1 MASTI
6 WNQNLNAGE
15 DWTASLVLATGAGV
29 ARDLTG
35 CTFTS
40 QVRRH
45 YKSVS
50 PKEIIAVS
58 VENSTAGQMG
68 LALTNVQTS
77 NLKYGKYLYDIEMLN
92 APKLIVSLA
101 QGAYDVGETITGG
114 TSGAT
119 GIIVS
124 HPPGELTN
132 IAYYVVAGTFETNE
146 EITGGTTGYTATIGS
161 LELGLLERIIEG
173 TIDIRPE
180 VTR

>member
-58 VENSTAGQMG
+58 VVLFYCEKHSH
-68 LALTNVQTS
+68 LYLSIALTK
-77 NLKYGKYLYDIEMLN
+77 KY
-92 APKLIVSLA
+92 
-101 QGAYDVGETITGG
+101 
-114 TSGAT
+114 
-119 GIIVS
+119 
-124 HPPGELTN
+124 N
-132 IAYYVVAGTFETNE
+132 INFKKN
-146 EITGGTTGYTATIGS
+146 
-161 LELGLLERIIEG
+161 
-173 TIDIRPE
+173 
-180 VTR
+180 

>member
-1 MASTI
+1 MATTI

-15 DWTASLVLATGAGV
+15 DWVASLVLATGGGT

-50 PKEIIAVS
+50 PKETIAIS

-77 NLKYGKYLYDIEMLN
+77 NLKFGKYLYDIEMLN
-92 APKLIVSLA
+92 APKLIVSVA
-101 QGAYDVGETITGG
+101 QGAYDAGETITGG
-114 TSGAT
+114 TSLAT

-124 HPPGELTN
+124 HPPGDLTN
-132 IAYYVVAGTFETNE
+132 IAYYVVSGIFEVGE
-146 EITGGTTGYTATIGS
+146 IITGGTSGYTATIDS
-161 LELGLLERIIEG
+161 MELGLLERIIEG
-173 TIDIRPE
+173 TIEIRPE